1 MRLDALQQLRIE
13 QKLRLAPHM
22 IQSMEILQL
31 PLLALE
37 ERIAQEL
44 EKNPVLEIREEGDGT
59 VHTEEPIEPVHEQ
72 EAERDL
78 VINENGGNEEDFS
91 RLDHVEDAMVPEEY
105 LDQPRASRASLS
117 EEDPKMQ
124 ALANTAA
131 REVSLHD
138 YLTSQFGLA
147 EVDEQTR
154 QAGLAIIN
162 HIEPE
167 GYLKTSFETLAA
179 ESKLP
184 NDPELWNR
192 ALTEVQMLEPAG
204 VGARTTQECLLL
216 QLQALP
222 EDRPVETDLVGN
234 YFEELQKQEFQKI
247 SRQSGYS
254 IDAIKAAVDFI
265 RTRLVLHPGLS
276 IGSSRSAFIVPDV
289 IVDYDEDTDTYKVT
303 VPESSSP
310 RLYIAGH
317 YRRMLTDPGLDMQ
330 TRKFIRNNMQSA
342 RWLIDAVEQRRE
354 TLRKVAQ
361 SIVNHQKEFLENG
374 PSFLKPLPM
383 AEVAE
388 EVGVHVATVSRA
400 VAEKYMLTP
409 RGIFALRAF
418 FTGGLETE
426 NGESVSYD
434 AVREKIKQ
442 IIEKEDKTDPLNDD
456 DIMKKLAES
465 GINIARR
472 TIVKYRQQM
481 NIPSSHKRRER

>member
-1 MRLDALQQLRIE
+1 MRLDALQQLKLE

-44 EKNPVLEIREEGDGT
+44 EKNPVLELREDDADAVQSDATPET
-59 VHTEEPIEPVHEQ
+59 TQEQ
-72 EAERDL
+72 EAEQDL
-78 VINENGGNEEDFS
+78 VIKNNDNQDDFD

-105 LDQPRASRASLS
+105 LDQPRVSRASYS

-138 YLTSQFGLA
+138 YLTSQFGLT

-154 QAGLAIIN
+154 QAGLAMIN

-167 GYLKTSFETLAA
+167 GYLKTPFETLAA
-179 ESKLP
+179 ESNLP

-192 ALTEVQMLEPAG
+192 ALTEIQLLEPAG
-204 VGARTTQECLLL
+204 VGARTPQECLLL

-222 EDRPVETDLVGN
+222 ENRPVETELIAH
-234 YFEELQKQEFQKI
+234 YFEDLQKQEFQKI

-254 IDAIKAAVDFI
+254 VDQIKAAVDFI
-265 RTRLVLHPGLS
+265 RTRLVLHPGLA

-289 IVDYDEDTDTYKVT
+289 IVDYDEDTETYKVT

-317 YRRMLTDPGLDMQ
+317 YRRMLTDPGVDSQ

-361 SIVNHQKEFLENG
+361 SIVNHQKEFLDNG
-374 PSFLKPLPM
+374 PRFLKPLPM

-409 RGIFALRAF
+409 RGIFAMRSF

-426 NGESVSYD
+426 SGESISYD
-434 AVREKIKQ
+434 AVREKIKE
-442 IIEKEDKTDPLNDD
+442 IIEAEDKTDPLNDD
-456 DIMKKLAES
+456 DIMKKLAEA
-465 GINIARR
+465 GITIARR

-481 NIPSSHKRRER
+481 NIPSSHKRREK